1 MSDSE
6 LDDLIRALARV
17 SDADVARWDLTRPE
31 HEMCEAI
38 MTTDPTT
45 DDAVPLGSGTGP
57 DADPTVSTDGMP
69 GGEAGVHEISLTGH
83 TRGRRR
89 HVGLVV
95 GAAAVAAAI
104 IAGVVLAGDTRD
116 DTGTVGPAS
125 EGVAEDG
132 TAAPRLLVDLPGWEV
147 ERVDERSSSRGQITL
162 TDGQQML
169 DVSWQPADQHQWM
182 LDDLASST
190 GPGEPAMVL
199 GHPAE
204 LFVRREPA
212 TGQGAAP
219 AEGSDLPTDAL
230 GDFTTLWLDGQFSVE
245 ARGTFRSIE
254 SYRAALDALVEV
266 DGDRWSAALPASAVP
281 PEARPATVDAML
293 ADIPLPPG
301 IDLGSLRRGDLTV
314 DRYQLGAEVTGTVTC
329 RWIDAWV
336 TAKNAGDAVGVQQA
350 MDAMAGSHDW
360 AVLQEMNDEGDW
372 PEAIWEYADALPA
385 DAPIGPGGSFTIE
398 DSYSQVLGCDPNAPA
413 GL

>member
-6 LDDLIRALARV
+6 LDDLIRGLARV
-17 SDADVARWDLTRPE
+17 SDADVARWDLARPE

-45 DDAVPLGSGTGP
+45 DDTAPLGFGIGP
-57 DADPTVSTDGMP
+57 DADPTVGTDSMP
-69 GGEAGVHEISLTGH
+69 GDEARVHEISLTGH

-89 HVGLVV
+89 HVGLVIGV
-95 GAAAVAAAI
+95 AAVAAAVV
-104 IAGVVLAGDTRD
+104 AGVVLAGDTRD

-125 EGVAEDG
+125 ERGAEDG
-132 TAAPRLLVDLPGWEV
+132 TTVPRLLVDLPGWEV
-147 ERVDERSSSRGQITL
+147 ERVDERSSSQGELTL
-162 TDGQQML
+162 TDGEQTL
-169 DVSWQPADQHQWM
+169 DVHWQPADQHQWK
-182 LDDLASST
+182 LDDVADST
-190 GPGEPAMVL
+190 GPGEPATAL

-204 LFVRREPA
+204 LFVYREPA

-230 GDFTTLWLDGQFSVE
+230 GDFTTLWLDGQISVE
-245 ARGTFRSIE
+245 ARGAFRSIE
-254 SYRAALDALVEV
+254 AYRAALDALVEV

-293 ADIPLPPG
+293 EDIPLPPG
-301 IDLGSLRRGDLTV
+301 IDLASLRRGDLTV

-336 TAKNAGDAVGVQQA
+336 AARNAGDAEGVQQA
-350 MDAMAGSHDW
+350 VDAMAGSHDW
-360 AVLQEMNDEGDW
+360 AVLHKMTDEGDW
-372 PEAIWEYADALPA
+372 PDVIWEYADALPA
-385 DAPIGPGGSFTIE
+385 DAPIGPVTIE
-398 DSYSQVLGCDPNAPA
+398 DSYSQGLGCDPNAPA